1 MKTLLITGTS
11 GFLGSKIAKAYQDRY
26 HILSPSH
33 REMDITNE
41 ISVQHYL
48 FKNKPDIVIHCAAI
62 SDTGAC
68 QRDPELSYRVNVIG
82 SQNITKAAKLTS
94 SVCILCSSDQVYCGS
109 EKEFPNAEDDVLSPH
124 NTYGK
129 DKINRFGIF
138 FSSTEDALIKNLQE
152 II

>member
-1 MKTLLITGTS
+1 MKILLITGTS
-11 GFLGSKIAKAYQDRY
+11 GFLGSKIAKSYQNRY
-26 HILSPSH
+26 QILSPSH

-41 ISVQHYL
+41 ISVQHYF

-62 SDTGAC
+62 SDTGTC

-109 EKEFPNAEDDVLSPH
+109 EKEFPNAEDDVLSPY

-138 FSSTEDALIKNLQE
+138 FSSTEDALIKNLQK